1 MRTRHPYIHQTM
13 ILMRRKGD
21 MEEFE
26 KLEMPVNSYLGFD
39 EVKTVKERL
48 CKLSHLRKRLPPDP
62 E

>member
-1 MRTRHPYIHQTM
+1 
-13 ILMRRKGD
+13 MRRKGD

-26 KLEMPVNSYLGFD
+26 KLELPVNSHLNFD
-39 EVKTVKERL
+39 QVKAVKERL